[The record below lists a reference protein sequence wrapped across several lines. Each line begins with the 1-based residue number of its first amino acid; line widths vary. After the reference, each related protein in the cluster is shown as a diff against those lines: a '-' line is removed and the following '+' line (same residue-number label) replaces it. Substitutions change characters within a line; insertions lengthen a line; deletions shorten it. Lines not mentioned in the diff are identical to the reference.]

1 MGQVK
6 TKKEIVKMLLKN
18 KELENEDESQ
28 LMEILF
34 NEPIAIDVDKQA
46 EENET
51 WKDKLADRITEKAGS
66 WGFIIGFII
75 FMIPFF
81 KIVLKMMEYAL
92 SHLNNYNY
100 DKMILILIT
109 MLSLLIAF
117 FAGHILSAPAVS
129 IYFGITIILYM
140 NIDKETL

>member
-1 MGQVK
+1 
-6 TKKEIVKMLLKN
+6 
-18 KELENEDESQ
+18 
-28 LMEILF
+28 
-34 NEPIAIDVDKQA
+34 
-46 EENET
+46 
-51 WKDKLADRITEKAGS
+51 
-66 WGFIIGFII
+66 
-75 FMIPFF
+75 
-81 KIVLKMMEYAL
+81 MMEYAL

>member
-1 MGQVK
+1 MGQVR

-51 WKDKLADRITEKAGS
+51 WKDKLADEITEKAGS
-66 WGFIIGFII
+66 WGFIIGFVVFLLAWIGI
-75 FMIPFF
+75 
-81 KIVLKMMEYAL
+81 
-92 SHLNNYNY
+92 N
-100 DKMILILIT
+100 
-109 MLSLLIAF
+109 LSLI
-117 FAGHILSAPAVS
+117 HI
-129 IYFGITIILYM
+129 
-140 NIDKETL
+140 

>member
-1 MGQVK
+1 MGQVR

-46 EENET
+46 LESET
-51 WKDKLADRITEKAGS
+51 WKDKLADKITEKAGS

-75 FMIPFF
+75 IPSISKFRNDMI
-81 KIVLKMMEYAL
+81 IA
-92 SHLNNYNY
+92 
-100 DKMILILIT
+100 IT
-109 MLSLLIAF
+109 NEIIIAF
-117 FAGHILSAPAVS
+117 G
-129 IYFGITIILYM
+129 
-140 NIDKETL
+140 